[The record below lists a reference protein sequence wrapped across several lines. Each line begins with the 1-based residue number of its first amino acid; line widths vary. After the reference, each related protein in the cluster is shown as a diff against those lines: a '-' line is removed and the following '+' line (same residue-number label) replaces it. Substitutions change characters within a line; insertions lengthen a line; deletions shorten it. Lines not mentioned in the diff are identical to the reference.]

1 MNRLTKKQATE
12 ALDAIQPGTKN
23 VDPEIAHW
31 EADKILLAVVTPEI
45 REAYERVIE
54 RAGAWWYA

>member
-1 MNRLTKKQATE
+1 MNRLTKKQAVE
-12 ALDAIQPGTKN
+12 ALDAISG
-23 VDPEIAHW
+23 VDPEEAHW
-31 EADKILLAVVTPEI
+31 KADEILLMVVTPEI